1 MNNVPHRSIC
11 MMMSVVFLLLLIP
24 LLGAAPKGEDPL
36 PFHEPTLIMAKP
48 APQGSVEIGFTI
60 LPPKP
65 GMPYKGTKS
74 GKVHPFVNL
83 DIHLK
88 SGCDIVPFTAAPAY
102 GETYLLIPYSYIAE
116 ITGLTIEQV
125 SKMKL
130 GFLVGYDPKYPE
142 KQTWIPIED
151 FKMVALQESPG
162 PYFLLK
168 IFGWPLED
176 LVIACW

>member
-1 MNNVPHRSIC
+1 MNNVPHRWFRII
-11 MMMSVVFLLLLIP
+11 MGVVFLFFLIP
-24 LLGAAPKGEDPL
+24 LLGAAPRSEDPL
-36 PFHEPTLIMAKP
+36 PFREPTLIVAKP
-48 APQGSVEIGFTI
+48 APQGSAEIGFTI

-65 GMPYKGTKS
+65 GVLYKEKKS
-74 GKVHPFVNL
+74 EKVHPFINL

-88 SGCDIVPFTAAPAY
+88 SGCDIVPFTAVPAY

-130 GFLVGYDPKYPE
+130 GFLIGYDPKNPE
-142 KQTWIPIED
+142 KQTWIPVED
-151 FKMVALQESPG
+151 FKMVVLQESAG

-168 IFGWPLED
+168 ISGWPLDD
-176 LVIACW
+176 LVIACI